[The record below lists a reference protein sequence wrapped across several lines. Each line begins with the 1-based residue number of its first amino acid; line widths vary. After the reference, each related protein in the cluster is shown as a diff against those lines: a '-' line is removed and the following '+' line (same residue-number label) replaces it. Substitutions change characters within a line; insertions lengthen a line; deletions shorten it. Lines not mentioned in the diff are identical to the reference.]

1 MCSSVLSVRSTP
13 YDDWDLMTIIRSKHA
28 VVIVSLF
35 HGHENASGFYVYS
48 ISHMLGIMKLKNI
61 NVRSSFP

>member
-1 MCSSVLSVRSTP
+1 
-13 YDDWDLMTIIRSKHA
+13 MTIIPSKHA
-28 VVIVSLF
+28 VITVSLV
-35 HGHENASGFYVYS
+35 HCHHEMQVDSMCYVYS